1 MTPERAQAIARDV
14 LAELTGARRGL
25 TADSEGA
32 AEAVLNERFPDL
44 AEYDRTAVLFR
55 INRMLSARATRAARA
70 RAGHEGI
77 AAAREEPQGD
87 SAVAEAITARRE
99 ELGLSLDEL
108 AVSVGVAPARMR
120 NFELAHRRVP
130 VAILARIAQVLQV
143 DLAWFSGERPVAPL
157 APAPAAVPESA
168 TVEAAPAAAAV
179 APAAAPA
186 RGDDPDRD
194 ELYGLFT
201 SLAPGMRRHVVGIMR
216 EMIAECE
223 RVAAGDEPGRRSA

>member
-77 AAAREEPQGD
+77 AAVREEPQGD

-168 TVEAAPAAAAV
+168 TVEAAPAAT
-179 APAAAPA
+179 AAAATA
-186 RGDDPDRD
+186 RSDDPDRD

-223 RVAAGDEPGRRSA
+223 RVAAGEEPGRRSA

>member
-77 AAAREEPQGD
+77 AAVREEPQGD

-143 DLAWFSGERPVAPL
+143 DLAWFSGDRPVAPL
-157 APAPAAVPESA
+157 APAPAAVPEAA
-168 TVEAAPAAAAV
+168 TVEAVPPAV
-179 APAAAPA
+179 AAPA
-186 RGDDPDRD
+186 PVRADEPDRD

-223 RVAAGDEPGRRSA
+223 RVAAGEEPGRRSA